1 MATTYAVMS
10 LVGSNLM
17 KVTDL
22 VSKYIPNYDT
32 NRKGNT
38 TIANLLL
45 HNSGL
50 KYDYPGPLPRT
61 TDEVWDYITY
71 AKPDFTVGTQFQ
83 YSNLGFHLLTKV
95 IANVSRKSF
104 ADYVKQNAIFAG
116 YKNTLFS
123 PDNSTWYN
131 IAPTEYDAG
140 SSTFMQRLGRGS
152 CEEKPTKDWPTSLGE
167 LAATLDYSLTL
178 TISPGS

>member
-104 ADYVKQNAIFAG
+104 ADYFKQNAIFAG

-140 SSTFMQRLGRGS
+140 SSTFIQKLGRG
-152 CEEKPTKDWPTSLGE
+152 
-167 LAATLDYSLTL
+167 
-178 TISPGS
+178 